1 MGDYRQRGRR
11 KLVDTV
17 RGVARSRRQVAGQLV
32 GDRQMTVS
40 SEGMSRDE
48 YDTLGWPDEGKTS
61 EEWMN
66 EEIDN
71 D

>member
-1 MGDYRQRGRR
+1 
-11 KLVDTV
+11 
-17 RGVARSRRQVAGQLV
+17 
-32 GDRQMTVS
+32 MTVS